1 MGIESELPRA
11 DRSARP
17 AEVVESD
24 RLGRCVTCGMMKMT
38 INGVI
43 KCPNCSTK
51 NKGKARR
58 RVVGSVDRSEMK
70 KIVHNKGKKDEYVE
84 YVPQKS
90 KGVYVVTDEG
100 SDVPIKAGI
109 NPALAK
115 TVTVQTPKDL
125 PGILEALTEG
135 VKARNVESLAD
146 FKKRDKI
153 LKALHKI
160 KDQISALIESK

>member
-24 RLGRCVTCGMMKMT
+24 RLGRCATCGMMKMT
-38 INGVI
+38 INNII

-51 NKGKARR
+51 NKGKAHR
-58 RVVGSVDRSEMK
+58 RVVGSVNRSEMK

-84 YVPQKS
+84 YIPQKS
-90 KGVYVVTDEG
+90 KGVSVVTDDDTSVQPPAAPPVKG
-100 SDVPIKAGI
+100 SITYIPSS
-109 NPALAK
+109 PE
-115 TVTVQTPKDL
+115 DL
-125 PGILEALTEG
+125 SGILESLTEG

-146 FKKRDKI
+146 FKKRDKL